1 MEICLNKVDD
11 RQSANLLKIKFVTKV
26 NFRAV
31 QQGSDQ
37 VVFEKSEQFD
47 KF

>member
-31 QQGSDQ
+31 QQGSD
-37 VVFEKSEQFD
+37 
-47 KF
+47 